1 MCKGGVSVYFLVSVP
16 FPWKLSCDLSCDTW
30 GPQTDGGEVVT
41 LEQVSGWILLRS
53 SPLAGYSAE
62 VKTEP
67 DCDKER
73 LIKGT
78 VRLIRGN
85 RDSFGRIRY
94 WAFFFFFL
102 KNVRGKYCNI
112 SYENSSN
119 PHHMQQYWN
128 WNVFALLH
136 PLPPTCLTPPANLTL
151 ELLGWRTSDCVTSTW
166 SPTAGTTIR
175 ATCALTG
182 RSFTLLVWHL
192 CRPAEP
198 SGCVPHTCER
208 KQPGLGSDSHKTA
221 YLPTHTDAQA
231 RRLRTHKHN
240 DKNNTNGAVSTSK
253 YLTIK
258 EKWGHRIKLH
268 TQSFHSPPQ
277 MDPESSCT

>member
-1 MCKGGVSVYFLVSVP
+1 MVLDAS
-16 FPWKLSCDLSCDTW
+16 DT
-30 GPQTDGGEVVT
+30 E
-41 LEQVSGWILLRS
+41 L
-53 SPLAGYSAE
+53 
-62 VKTEP
+62 
-67 DCDKER
+67 
-73 LIKGT
+73 
-78 VRLIRGN
+78 
-85 RDSFGRIRY
+85 
-94 WAFFFFFL
+94 FFFFFL

-151 ELLGWRTSDCVTSTW
+151 QLLGWRTSDCVTSTW

>member
-1 MCKGGVSVYFLVSVP
+1 M
-16 FPWKLSCDLSCDTW
+16 KLKCICPAAPPPSHLS
-30 GPQTDGGEVVT
+30 
-41 LEQVSGWILLRS
+41 
-53 SPLAGYSAE
+53 
-62 VKTEP
+62 
-67 DCDKER
+67 
-73 LIKGT
+73 
-78 VRLIRGN
+78 
-85 RDSFGRIRY
+85 
-94 WAFFFFFL
+94 
-102 KNVRGKYCNI
+102 
-112 SYENSSN
+112 
-119 PHHMQQYWN
+119 
-128 WNVFALLH
+128 H
-136 PLPPTCLTPPANLTL
+136 PNLTL
-151 ELLGWRTSDCVTSTW
+151 QLLGWRTSDCVTSTW

-258 EKWGHRIKLH
+258 EKWGHRINFTLRVSIHHHRWILKAAARKDVDPRQTLCCYCVCVCVCVCIFFFFFVPGTAPPYMQMSVPQVGGMKLRPRKSGEGRCLMAELS
-268 TQSFHSPPQ
+268 TYPRWMMWSLVRF
-277 MDPESSCT
+277 